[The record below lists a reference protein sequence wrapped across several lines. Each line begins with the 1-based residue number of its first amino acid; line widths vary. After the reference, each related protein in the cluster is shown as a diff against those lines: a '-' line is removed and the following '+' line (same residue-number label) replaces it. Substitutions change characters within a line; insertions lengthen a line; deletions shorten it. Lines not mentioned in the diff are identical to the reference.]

1 MIDGV
6 NDFLKY
12 TENNEYTMI
21 YNGNDFSKLY
31 FESKQAGYNPCI
43 KFTAGIVSELNF
55 RFRFKKEKKEIKYKV
70 KTQNMTD
77 AINGSITVE
86 AEKTYNNMSRAMFEF
101 SKRIFNPLHKSY
113 YNEVYIEILNQ
124 CRTIPPAGK
133 FHNCLYNRE
142 KHTEIDQNKA
152 YTYNLGE
159 TVRIPV
165 FNEFDVSEHYDYNKH
180 DFNELGELC
189 LFLVRVVD
197 GNALMFFNKPY
208 LLIYDLCSKEFADKV
223 EMLYFKRPSC
233 VYDVDYKKCI
243 QKLYDTKISD
253 KIAEDTKAKKMI
265 VNVNIGMLEKGTNK
279 SQKSLDF
286 ESLAE
291 AVYYQNLMGGRIN
304 KISGFYSAEL
314 EEVNEDTVSRI
325 VKEERSEILDD
336 MVDCEIQDKNNPEM
350 TYNNSFEVRDGR
362 YYKYRSIEEKET
374 QTKYYTLT
382 VGDKKEMTN
391 GFRYIKEL
399 VLQRHNFKMYQD
411 YLKFTNSDVKV
422 YSVKTDAFI
431 IDKKDVKKAKKL
443 INFSKD
449 VGGWRTE
456 NNKQV
461 SPPSD
466 YYKMKPNEIPTMP
479 VYRNERPPTP
489 DEYDTQSNCEN
500 IVGCNPVFI
509 KAKFAGSG
517 KSYIGEYI
525 KNLG

>member
-1 MIDGV
+1 
-6 NDFLKY
+6 
-12 TENNEYTMI
+12 
-21 YNGNDFSKLY
+21 
-31 FESKQAGYNPCI
+31 
-43 KFTAGIVSELNF
+43 
-55 RFRFKKEKKEIKYKV
+55 
-70 KTQNMTD
+70 
-77 AINGSITVE
+77 
-86 AEKTYNNMSRAMFEF
+86 
-101 SKRIFNPLHKSY
+101 
-113 YNEVYIEILNQ
+113 
-124 CRTIPPAGK
+124 
-133 FHNCLYNRE
+133 
-142 KHTEIDQNKA
+142 
-152 YTYNLGE
+152 
-159 TVRIPV
+159 
-165 FNEFDVSEHYDYNKH
+165 
-180 DFNELGELC
+180 
-189 LFLVRVVD
+189 
-197 GNALMFFNKPY
+197 
-208 LLIYDLCSKEFADKV
+208 
-223 EMLYFKRPSC
+223 
-233 VYDVDYKKCI
+233 
-243 QKLYDTKISD
+243 
-253 KIAEDTKAKKMI
+253 
-265 VNVNIGMLEKGTNK
+265 MLEKGTNK

-325 VKEERSEILDD
+325 VKEERSETLDD

-411 YLKFTNSDVKV
+411 YFKLTNSDVKV

-525 KNLG
+525 KKLG